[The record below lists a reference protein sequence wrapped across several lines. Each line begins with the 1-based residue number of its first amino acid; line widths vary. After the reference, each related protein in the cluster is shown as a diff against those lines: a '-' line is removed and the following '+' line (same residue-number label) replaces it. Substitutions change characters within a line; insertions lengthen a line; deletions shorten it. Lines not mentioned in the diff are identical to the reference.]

1 MAMINHSSSVFC
13 FVKKLKTYKSDGR
26 NEQYDLWFRKNVW
39 IVKLDVRKRGD
50 AMFLRVIST
59 GSKPGNCYALV
70 SDSGQ
75 ILLLDFGC
83 EKKKILMGIDYRI
96 SDVVG
101 AVLSH
106 GHG

>member
-1 MAMINHSSSVFC
+1 
-13 FVKKLKTYKSDGR
+13 
-26 NEQYDLWFRKNVW
+26 
-39 IVKLDVRKRGD
+39 
-50 AMFLRVIST
+50 MFLRVIST
-59 GSKPGNCYALV
+59 GSQAGNCYALI

-83 EKKKILMGIDYRI
+83 YKKKILRGIDYRV
-96 SDVVG
+96 SDIVG

>member
-1 MAMINHSSSVFC
+1 
-13 FVKKLKTYKSDGR
+13 
-26 NEQYDLWFRKNVW
+26 
-39 IVKLDVRKRGD
+39 
-50 AMFLRVIST
+50 MFLRVIST
-59 GSKPGNCYALV
+59 GSKAGNCYALI

-83 EKKKILMGIDYRI
+83 DKKKSLEGLITGG
-96 SDVVG
+96 SDVVS

>member
-1 MAMINHSSSVFC
+1 
-13 FVKKLKTYKSDGR
+13 
-26 NEQYDLWFRKNVW
+26 
-39 IVKLDVRKRGD
+39 
-50 AMFLRVIST
+50 MFLRVIST

-83 EKKKILMGIDYRI
+83 EEKILMGIDYRI

-101 AVLSH
+101 AVLTHEH
-106 GHG
+106 G

>member
-1 MAMINHSSSVFC
+1 
-13 FVKKLKTYKSDGR
+13 
-26 NEQYDLWFRKNVW
+26 
-39 IVKLDVRKRGD
+39 
-50 AMFLRVIST
+50 MFLRVIST
-59 GSKPGNCYALV
+59 GSNAGNCYALI
-70 SDSGQ
+70 SGSGQ

-83 EKKKILMGIDYRI
+83 DKKKIQRGIDYRV

>member
-1 MAMINHSSSVFC
+1 
-13 FVKKLKTYKSDGR
+13 
-26 NEQYDLWFRKNVW
+26 
-39 IVKLDVRKRGD
+39 
-50 AMFLRVIST
+50 MFLRVIST
-59 GSKPGNCYALV
+59 GSKAGNGYALA
-70 SDSGQ
+70 SNSGQ

-83 EKKKILMGIDYRI
+83 DKKKILRGIDYRV

>member
-1 MAMINHSSSVFC
+1 
-13 FVKKLKTYKSDGR
+13 
-26 NEQYDLWFRKNVW
+26 
-39 IVKLDVRKRGD
+39 
-50 AMFLRVIST
+50 MFLRTIST
-59 GSKPGNCYALV
+59 GSKAGNCYVLV

-83 EKKKILMGIDYRI
+83 DKKKILSGIDYRV
-96 SDVVG
+96 SDIVG